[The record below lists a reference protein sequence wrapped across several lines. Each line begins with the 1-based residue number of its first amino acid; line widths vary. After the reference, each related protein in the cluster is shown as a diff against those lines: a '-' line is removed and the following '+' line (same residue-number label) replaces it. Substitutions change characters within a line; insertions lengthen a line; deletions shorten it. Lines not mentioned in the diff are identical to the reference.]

1 VDNASVRRLGE
12 SIARKPKIIN
22 KNRSTSEK
30 RERVEIELADLPTRL
45 PPDDLLALDE
55 APGRLEQLDPVEAR
69 LVILRYFSGMTIEQ
83 AAERP

>member
-12 SIARKPKIIN
+12 SIARTPKIIN

-45 PPDDLLALDE
+45 PPGDLLALDE
-55 APGRLEQLDPVEAR
+55 ALGRLEQLDPVGYPS
-69 LVILRYFSGMTIEQ
+69 LLLRNDH
-83 AAERP
+83 